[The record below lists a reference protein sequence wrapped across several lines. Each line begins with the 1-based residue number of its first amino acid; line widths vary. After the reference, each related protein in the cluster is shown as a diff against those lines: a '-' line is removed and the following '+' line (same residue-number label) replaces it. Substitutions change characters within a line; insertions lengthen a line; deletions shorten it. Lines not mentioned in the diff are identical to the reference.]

1 MKLIQFLY
9 IFLLVYIIAALLF
22 WGHSLNNQ
30 NLIIHKFEVEQLNSN
45 MDSISQPIEYK
56 LAMDAINDKM
66 QRRNSQYMGE
76 GTTFLL
82 VILIGAVIVYSSIRR
97 TQLLSKQQHNFMLSI
112 THELKSPIAAIKLN
126 LETMERRKLSEE
138 QSKMLMSRSL
148 KEINRLNDLS
158 NNLLWASQL
167 ENLKFA
173 PAQDRINFSALV
185 KETAEH
191 YIDRNTHSFLLN
203 IENEAFIT
211 GDKILWK
218 MLVSNLIENANKY
231 SPPDSLITVSVN
243 QDEEQIFFK
252 VADQGLG
259 ISDEEKQKIFKKF
272 YRVGNEESRKTKGTG
287 LGLFIIAQIVERHKA
302 SITVSDNQPKGTIF
316 EVIIN
321 AA

>member
-1 MKLIQFLY
+1 MKLVQFLY
-9 IFLLVYIIAALLF
+9 IFLLTYVIAALLF
-22 WGHSLNNQ
+22 WGSSLNRQ
-30 NLIIHKFEVEQLNSN
+30 NKIIHNYELKNLR
-45 MDSISQPIEYK
+45 DSLDSVSQPMEYQ
-56 LAMDAINDKM
+56 LAFDQI
-66 QRRNSQYMGE
+66 QYKKSRVNNQYLGE
-76 GTTFLL
+76 GATFLF
-82 VILIGAVIVYSSIRR
+82 VILIGATIVYSSIRR

-126 LETMERRKLSEE
+126 LETMERRKLSED
-138 QSKMLMSRSL
+138 QKSLLMKRSL
-148 KEINRLNDLS
+148 KETNRLNDLS

-191 YIDRNTHSFLLN
+191 YIERNTHSFLLN
-203 IENEAFIT
+203 IEKETFIS

-218 MLVSNLIENANKY
+218 MLASNLIENACKY
-231 SPPDSLITVSVN
+231 SEPDSLISVCVN
-243 QDEEQIFFK
+243 EEEDQVIFK
-252 VADQGLG
+252 VADQGTG

-272 YRVGNEESRKTKGTG
+272 YRVGSEESRKTKGTG

-302 SITVSDNQPKGTIF
+302 SITVSDNQPKGSVF

-321 AA
+321 TA